1 MTAPFTGVGVA
12 LATVFDAH
20 GAVDVDAT
28 TAHARRLVDAGM
40 RAVVVAGSTG
50 EAAALDASE
59 RVTLLRAVSE
69 TVGGDAVVVAGTGAP
84 SARQAVACTKD
95 AREVGVSTVL
105 TLSPPGS
112 RDLAAYYGAVADAA
126 GDATVLAYH
135 FPGASPPGIPVE
147 ELSRLPVA
155 GLKDSSGDPG
165 RLLAE
170 LTTYDG
176 LVYVGAAAQLAL
188 AGPVGATGA
197 ILALANLE
205 PELCAQAFEGD
216 AKAQL
221 ALAPHHLGINGRG
234 PRALKTRM
242 AERFGLSPVTRLT

>member
-20 GAVDVDAT
+20 GEVDVEG
-28 TAHARRLVDAGM
+28 TAGHARRLVDAGM

-50 EAAALDASE
+50 EAAALDPAE
-59 RVTLLRAVSE
+59 RVTLLRAVSDS
-69 TVGGDAVVVAGTGAP
+69 VGGDAVVVAGTGAP
-84 SARQAVACTKD
+84 SARQAAAYTRD
-95 AREVGVSTVL
+95 AREAGASTVL

-112 RDLAAYYGAVADAA
+112 RDLAAYYGAVAEAA
-126 GDATVLAYH
+126 RDATVLAYH
-135 FPGASPPGIPVE
+135 FPAASQPGIPVAD
-147 ELSRLPVA
+147 LARLPVA

-165 RLLAE
+165 RLLEE

-176 LVYVGAAAQLAL
+176 LVYVGAAPHLAL

-221 ALAPHHLGINGRG
+221 ALAPHHLAIHGRG
-234 PRALKTRM
+234 PVALKTRM
-242 AERFGLSPVTRLT
+242 AERFGLSPVTRLS